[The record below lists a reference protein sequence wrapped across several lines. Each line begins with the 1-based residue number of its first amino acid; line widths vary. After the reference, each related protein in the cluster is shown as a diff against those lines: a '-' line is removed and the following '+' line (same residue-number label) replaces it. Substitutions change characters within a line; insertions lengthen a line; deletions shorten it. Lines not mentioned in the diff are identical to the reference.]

1 MKLVFSLN
9 PGSNLPRGVSDVCT
23 GNNSSGIRE
32 TLFQTYSHFMENEN
46 NRSLIFPK
54 ISKIASEDR
63 NVGCDILLS
72 RVKKHCLPIH
82 ISITLETFQK

>member
-32 TLFQTYSHFMENEN
+32 TLFQTYSHFMENQN
-46 NRSLIFPK
+46 KRSLIFLK
-54 ISKIASEDR
+54 ITSEDR
-63 NVGCDILLS
+63 YVGWDILLS
-72 RVKKHCLPIH
+72 RVKKYYLPIH